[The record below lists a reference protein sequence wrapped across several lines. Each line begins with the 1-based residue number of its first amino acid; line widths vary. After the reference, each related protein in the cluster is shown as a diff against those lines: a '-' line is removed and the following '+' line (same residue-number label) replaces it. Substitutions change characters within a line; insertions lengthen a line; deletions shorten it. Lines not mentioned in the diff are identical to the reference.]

1 MLQTYQ
7 QYLKWSLKS
16 SLSIFQRSYLW
27 SLEKRATKQKH
38 DVSVYN
44 WVRIWIYKEEL
55 LLLYTG

>member
-1 MLQTYQ
+1 M
-7 QYLKWSLKS
+7 S

-44 WVRIWIYKEEL
+44 WVRMWRYRVGKEECHVL
-55 LLLYTG
+55 KTN